1 MKVLLFTHKVDIDG
15 MGCAILGNLAF
26 DDITIVYSDT
36 FEINQ
41 QIQKFIDNKQIDE
54 YDKIFVTDLC
64 IKKPLINIFEETPSL
79 REKTQIIDHHKAE
92 IDEGNAEFSISHI
105 VVENE
110 NGKCSGTSLFY
121 EYLIKNSM
129 LEPTNE
135 TDKLVELTRQY
146 DTWEWKSKFNNESA
160 NDLNIVFA
168 ILRQDLY
175 VQTITNKLKN
185 NETIFDDCLI
195 DRIEKYKKH
204 LLEKSLEY
212 LKNINIVNIG
222 SQKIGVIENM
232 LDEYKNDVAELI
244 KEKTNPNNL
253 DIVAMII
260 ENRNVVVFRAV
271 SEQGDVGKLAST
283 FGGKGHKKAGSCP
296 RNEHIMQ
303 ALGLSVDVCE
313 K

>member
-303 ALGLSVDVCE
+303 ALGLSVDGCE

>member
-26 DDITIVYSDT
+26 DDITVVYSDT

-41 QIQKFIDNKQIDE
+41 QIQKFIDNKQIDN

-64 IKKPLINIFEETPSL
+64 IKKPLINFFDETPRL
-79 REKTQIIDHHKAE
+79 RDKTQIIDHHKAE
-92 IDEGNAEFSISHI
+92 IDEGNAKFSISHI

-110 NGKCSGTSLFY
+110 RGKCSGTSLFY
-121 EYLIKNSM
+121 EYLKENDAI
-129 LEPTNE
+129 EPTTE
-135 TDKLVELTRQY
+135 IDKLVELTRQY
-146 DTWEWKSKFNNESA
+146 DTWEWKSKYNNELA

-168 ILRQDLY
+168 ILKQDLY

-185 NETIFDDCLI
+185 KEIIFDEILMS
-195 DRIEKYKKH
+195 RIEKYKKH

-212 LKNINIVNIG
+212 IKNINVVNIK

-244 KEKTNPNNL
+244 RAKENPHNL
-253 DIVAMII
+253 DVVAMIV

-271 SEQGDVGKLAST
+271 SEEGDVGEIASA
-283 FGGKGHKKAGSCP
+283 FGGKGHNKAGSCP
-296 RNEHIMQ
+296 KNDSIML
-303 ALGLSVDVCE
+303 ALGLSIETCE